1 VQNERYFFS
10 STSSLLGAC
19 FFGSSLLHKTFLS
32 FRGVSSP
39 GKDSETWSDRSVPLA
54 IHALLSVVEVLHV
67 VIGHLV
73 PFLKGSVSPS
83 GPNRQPG
90 LDGSATKSMEQ
101 GVQTA
106 QRLSGSIQAEE

>member
-1 VQNERYFFS
+1 
-10 STSSLLGAC
+10 
-19 FFGSSLLHKTFLS
+19 
-32 FRGVSSP
+32 VSSP
-39 GKDSETWSDRSVPLA
+39 GKDSETWSDRRGPLA
-54 IHALLSVVEVLHV
+54 PPALLSVVEVLHV
-67 VIGHLV
+67 VIGLLL
-73 PFLKGSVSPS
+73 PFLKESVSPS